1 MLLSSIQF
9 NIKFDGFTIKI
20 KLNITKLYLIIIMP
34 YVNVFSNFDQLYF
47 ESLYSVHIKL
57 KIKILNVFKLFTYVK
72 TMKIS
77 WHTCFHDN
85 FNFTNSDNW
94 KTFMRCLL

>member
-1 MLLSSIQF
+1 
-9 NIKFDGFTIKI
+9 
-20 KLNITKLYLIIIMP
+20 MP